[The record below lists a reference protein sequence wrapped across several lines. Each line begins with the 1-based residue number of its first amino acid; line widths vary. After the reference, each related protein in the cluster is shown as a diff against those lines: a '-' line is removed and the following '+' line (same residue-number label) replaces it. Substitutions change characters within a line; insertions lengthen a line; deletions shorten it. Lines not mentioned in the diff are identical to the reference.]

1 MPHTHI
7 CKSKFHEGP
16 RQRNHYNDRCTE
28 PRETDCLECDDQELA
43 AQGATWEYFDSVTF
57 SDADPGL

>member
-7 CKSKFHEGP
+7 CKSKFHEGA
-16 RQRNHYNDRCTE
+16 RQRQHYDDRCTE
-28 PRETDCLECDDQELA
+28 PRETDCLPCGDIELE
-43 AQGATWEYFDSVTF
+43 AQGATWETGDEPF

>member
-7 CKSKFHEGP
+7 CNSKFHEGS
-16 RQRNHYNDRCTE
+16 RRRRHYDDRCTE
-28 PRETDCLECDDQELA
+28 PRETNCFPCDDLELE
-43 AQGATWEYFDSVTF
+43 AQGATFETGDEGF